1 MTNPDQLNRRSGDVA
16 NLVVNMLSLG
26 GSLLSNLISQ
36 LFYGSNYNPATQ
48 ATVGVIGN
56 LVGSS
61 LLGSALGAD
70 NPLVTQ
76 HAIRSL
82 SNYYS
87 GPIQGHY
94 LQNMIMFGRALSNY
108 NQYNTEV
115 NARSPF
121 QLTQTESS
129 ALAYHMRGFFSSE
142 DWKNL
147 ALSDTNEERSNQ
159 NITRI
164 MDKASAV
171 VSTAKKVL
179 NMGDN
184 LAEIL
189 NTANAFGGTNDV
201 EANFNRFLRKN
212 AEMINAGLDID
223 ERQSVIKSGIQM
235 NMAYRQRGFSATSA
249 AMIAD
254 KATSAMITATNLS
267 REGVNIDINRS
278 ANLAAEKAAI
288 FLDAQSNELQLALVA
303 GGVLDGDRRNEFR
316 RQLKEAGNDPSKIH
330 SVVSNFGLMKEMNA
344 MRIRYANDPHAK
356 TRVLSGEDQDVLDA
370 ALINSQLNETST
382 SVDNMLSLL
391 DSKSAEQARALFNDV
406 KLGKKTKLSKEEAD
420 TLDRA
425 GILGATNSY
434 LSLLKNRDKKNSIQT
449 LAQAIGTESADLLMG
464 SDAISMLDTIRRL
477 GRWDEDS
484 KTYIND
490 KLKYLDEDVAK
501 RAFLESDK
509 VREGAKYDESKS
521 LERWNVFLAESQKA
535 QGMSLALDSGDTLF
549 RDKDGKFYSAD
560 KNEVSKASMPAYVR
574 EIWTQFQTFVGQFIN
589 DDAVNV
595 NIRGEKEIPPD
606 SSTHLK

>member
-1 MTNPDQLNRRSGDVA
+1 MANPDQLNRHPGDSA
-16 NLVVNMLSLG
+16 NMVVNMLSLG
-26 GSLLSNLISQ
+26 GSLLTNLIAQ

-87 GPIQGHY
+87 GPTQGHY

-121 QLTQTESS
+121 QLTQTEAS

-254 KATSAMITATNLS
+254 KATSAMITATSLS
-267 REGVNIDINRS
+267 REGVNIDINRA
-278 ANLAAEKAAI
+278 ANVAAERAAI

-406 KLGKKTKLSKEEAD
+406 KLGKKTSLSKEEAN

-425 GILGATNSY
+425 GILWATNNY
-434 LSLLKNRDKKNSIQT
+434 MSLLKNRDKKNSIQT

-501 RAFLESDK
+501 QAFLESDK
-509 VREGAKYDESKS
+509 AREGAKYDESKS

-574 EIWTQFQTFVGQFIN
+574 EIWTQFQTVVGNLIDN
-589 DDAVNV
+589 DSVKV
-595 NIRGEKEIPPD
+595 KVKKEETPPD
-606 SSTHLK
+606 SSNHLN

>member
-1 MTNPDQLNRRSGDVA
+1 MANPDQLNRHPGDSA
-16 NLVVNMLSLG
+16 NMVVNMLSLG
-26 GSLLSNLISQ
+26 GSLLTNLIAQ

-87 GPIQGHY
+87 GPTQGHY

-121 QLTQTESS
+121 QLTQTEAS

-254 KATSAMITATNLS
+254 KATSAMITATSLS
-267 REGVNIDINRS
+267 REGVNIDINRA
-278 ANLAAEKAAI
+278 ANVAAERAAI

-406 KLGKKTKLSKEEAD
+406 KLGKKTSLSKEEAN

-425 GILGATNSY
+425 GILWATNNY
-434 LSLLKNRDKKNSIQT
+434 MSLLKNRDKKNSIQT

-501 RAFLESDK
+501 QAFLESDK
-509 VREGAKYDESKS
+509 AREGAKYDESKS

-574 EIWTQFQTFVGQFIN
+574 EIWTQFQTVVGNLIDN
-589 DDAVNV
+589 DSVKV
-595 NIRGEKEIPPD
+595 KVKKEEETPPD
-606 SSTHLK
+606 SSNHLN

>member
-1 MTNPDQLNRRSGDVA
+1 MANPDQLNRPSGDVA
-16 NLVVNMLSLG
+16 NLVVNTSSLG
-26 GSLLSNLISQ
+26 GSSLTNLIAQ

-48 ATVGVIGN
+48 STVGVIGN

-61 LLGSALGAD
+61 LLGSALSTD

-94 LQNMIMFGRALSNY
+94 LQNMIMYGRALSNY

-129 ALAYHMRGFFSSE
+129 ALAYHMRGFFNSE
-142 DWKNL
+142 DWKSL
-147 ALSDTNEERSNQ
+147 ATADTNEERSNQ

-189 NTANAFGGTNDV
+189 STANAFGGTNDV

-254 KATSAMITATNLS
+254 K
-267 REGVNIDINRS
+267 
-278 ANLAAEKAAI
+278 
-288 FLDAQSNELQLALVA
+288 
-303 GGVLDGDRRNEFR
+303 
-316 RQLKEAGNDPSKIH
+316 
-330 SVVSNFGLMKEMNA
+330 
-344 MRIRYANDPHAK
+344 
-356 TRVLSGEDQDVLDA
+356 
-370 ALINSQLNETST
+370 
-382 SVDNMLSLL
+382 
-391 DSKSAEQARALFNDV
+391 
-406 KLGKKTKLSKEEAD
+406 
-420 TLDRA
+420 
-425 GILGATNSY
+425 
-434 LSLLKNRDKKNSIQT
+434 
-449 LAQAIGTESADLLMG
+449 
-464 SDAISMLDTIRRL
+464 
-477 GRWDEDS
+477 
-484 KTYIND
+484 
-490 KLKYLDEDVAK
+490 
-501 RAFLESDK
+501 
-509 VREGAKYDESKS
+509 
-521 LERWNVFLAESQKA
+521 
-535 QGMSLALDSGDTLF
+535 
-549 RDKDGKFYSAD
+549 
-560 KNEVSKASMPAYVR
+560 
-574 EIWTQFQTFVGQFIN
+574 
-589 DDAVNV
+589 
-595 NIRGEKEIPPD
+595 
-606 SSTHLK
+606 

>member
-1 MTNPDQLNRRSGDVA
+1 MANPDQLNRPSGDVA
-16 NLVVNMLSLG
+16 NLVVNTSSLG
-26 GSLLSNLISQ
+26 GSSLTNLIAQ
-36 LFYGSNYNPATQ
+36 LFFGSNYNPATQ
-48 ATVGVIGN
+48 STVGVIGN

-61 LLGSALGAD
+61 LLGSALSTD

-94 LQNMIMFGRALSNY
+94 LQNMIMYGRALSNY

-129 ALAYHMRGFFSSE
+129 ALAYHMRGFFNSE
-142 DWKNL
+142 DWKSL
-147 ALSDTNEERSNQ
+147 ATADTNEERSNQ

-189 NTANAFGGTNDV
+189 STANAFGGTNDV

-254 KATSAMITATNLS
+254 KSTSAMITAANLS
-267 REGVNIDINRS
+267 REGVNIDINRA
-278 ANLAAEKAAI
+278 ANVAAEKAAI
-288 FLDAQSNELQLALVA
+288 FLDTQSNELQLALVA

-330 SVVSNFGLMKEMNA
+330 SVVSNFGLTKEMDA

-356 TRVLSGEDQDVLDA
+356 TRVMSGEDQDVLDA
-370 ALINSQLNETST
+370 ALINSQLNETNT

-391 DSKSAEQARALFNDV
+391 DSRSAEQARALFNDV
-406 KLGKKTKLSKEEAD
+406 KLGKKTKLSKEESNI
-420 TLDRA
+420 LDRA
-425 GILGATNSY
+425 GILGATNNY
-434 LSLLKNRDKKNSIQT
+434 MSLLKNRDNKNSIKT
-449 LAQAIGTESADLLMG
+449 LAQAIGTESVDLQMG

-477 GRWDEDS
+477 GRWDENS

-501 RAFLESDK
+501 QAFLESDK
-509 VREGAKYDESKS
+509 AKEGAKYDESKS
-521 LERWNVFLAESQKA
+521 LKRWNVFLAESQKA
-535 QGMSLALDSGDTLF
+535 QGMSLSLDNGDTLF

-574 EIWTQFQTFVGQFIN
+574 EILSQIQTFVGKFIEG
-589 DDAVNV
+589 DAVNV
-595 NIRGEKEIPPD
+595 NIKGETETPPD
-606 SSTHLK
+606 GSNHLK